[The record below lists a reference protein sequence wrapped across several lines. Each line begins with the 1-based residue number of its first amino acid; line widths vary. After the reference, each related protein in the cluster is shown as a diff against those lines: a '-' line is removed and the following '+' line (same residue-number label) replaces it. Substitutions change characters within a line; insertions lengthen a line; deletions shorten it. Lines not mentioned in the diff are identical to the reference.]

1 MQCIPVIL
9 SGGCGTRLWPLS
21 RQTYPKQ
28 FIEFESGKSLFTL
41 AVERA
46 ELACDGVPPIV
57 VSNEAYRFYVAG
69 NLAEQHI
76 EGKILLEPEA
86 HNTAPAIALAALSV
100 LEEQDA
106 LMLILPSDHLIKD
119 KKAFAE
125 TVKQAKLSAEKGHFV
140 TFGIVPDKPETGYG
154 YIQQGDELPE
164 EGSFRVAR
172 FVEKPPFQEAK
183 KMVEDGG
190 YLWNSGIFLVKAS
203 LYMEELAR
211 FAPEMAEKCKQSWVK
226 KQQDGSFIRPGR
238 DEFMQTPSESV
249 DYAVLEKTGKASV
262 CRFSSSWSDMGTW
275 EAFYQNGLKDNHGN
289 VCHGDVILDEST
301 DCFVHSQKRLVTA
314 LDVHN
319 LDIIETEDAIL
330 VASRDANQKIK
341 NIVSR
346 LKDERRPE
354 YQHHP
359 VSYRPWGKYEVLTVD
374 TRFQVKRITVN
385 PGGALSLQRHF
396 HRAEHWV
403 VVTGTATVTIGETQ
417 SLVTTNQSVYI
428 PIGEKHRLC
437 NNGKIPLVLIEV
449 QSGDY
454 LGEDDIERF
463 EDIYGRDK

>member
-28 FIEFESGKSLFTL
+28 FIEFESGTNLFTL

-46 ELACDGVPPIV
+46 ELACDGANPIV
-57 VSNEAYRFYVAG
+57 VSNEAYRFYVASSLG
-69 NLAEQHI
+69 EQHI

-106 LMLILPSDHLIKD
+106 LMLVLPSDHLIRD
-119 KKAFAE
+119 KESFAE
-125 TVKQAKLSAEKGHFV
+125 TVKQAKESAEKGHFV
-140 TFGIVPDKPETGYG
+140 TFGIVPDRPETGYG
-154 YIQQGDELPE
+154 YIQRGEPLPE

-172 FVEKPPFQEAK
+172 FVEKPPLQEAEIMLK
-183 KMVEDGG
+183 DGR

-203 LYMEELAR
+203 VYMEELTR
-211 FAPEMAEKCKQSWVK
+211 FAPDMAELCRQSWQK
-226 KQQDGSFIRPGR
+226 KRQDGVFIRPGKE
-238 DEFMQTPSESV
+238 DFLQIPSVSV
-249 DYAVLEKTGKASV
+249 DYAVLEKTGTASV
-262 CRFSSSWSDMGTW
+262 CSFSSSWSDMGTW
-275 EAFYQNGLKDNHGN
+275 EAFYQNGSKDAHGN
-289 VCHGDVILDEST
+289 VCQGDAILEDSS

-330 VASRDANQKIK
+330 VASRDASQKIK
-341 NIVSR
+341 NIVDR
-346 LKDERRPE
+346 LKAEGRPE
-354 YQHHP
+354 YQQYP
-359 VSYRPWGKYEVLTVD
+359 ISYRPWGKYEVLTVD
-374 TRFQVKRITVN
+374 NRFQVKRITVN
-385 PGGALSLQRHF
+385 PGGTLSLQRHF

-403 VVTGTATVTIGETQ
+403 VVTGTATVTIGEKQ
-417 SLVTTNQSVYI
+417 SLLTTNHSIYI